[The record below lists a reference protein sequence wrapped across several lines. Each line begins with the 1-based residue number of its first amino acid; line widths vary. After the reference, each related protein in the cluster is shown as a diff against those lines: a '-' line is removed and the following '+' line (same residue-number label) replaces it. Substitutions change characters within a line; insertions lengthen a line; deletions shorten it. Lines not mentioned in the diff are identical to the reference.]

1 MLTFTVEE
9 LIRFLS
15 NWTMTFFEGA
25 KRSDDIVFS
34 HYYSFFKRPVL
45 VKEHQVESLY
55 VMVQHRDSSD
65 GKKPPF
71 SRFAKWEFGGFIVD
85 SKTIYMASKP
95 VKALLQSSDFIDDM
109 DVFEKL
115 DSIRIPLF
123 RKNIPADPAMFQDKD
138 TVDKAVRNACSAFL
152 FGTRC
157 NEFSNL
163 IRTMYP
169 LNDDDVIHYLAS
181 PSDWAEEKSSIIT
194 ASNGTAS
201 RIDYMA
207 RLIAID
213 EMSEQ
218 LLASYK
224 HDSADPKDITNM
236 CKSMVDAVEPY
247 KVVTLVMDH
256 IDDKKMGEHLEVE
269 CPRHLIRD
277 ADVMR
282 RKGISVTRISTFAK
296 PEDTQRF
303 VCKHPNLIK
312 QVEKGTNMFDVFVFP
327 INCITSI
334 RAGEKT
340 LWTNPAT

>member
-55 VMVQHRDSSD
+55 VMVQDRDSSD
-65 GKKPPF
+65 GKKPSF

-85 SKTIYMASKP
+85 SKTIYLASKTI
-95 VKALLQSSDFIDDM
+95 KELLQNSDFIDDM

-169 LNDDDVIHYLAS
+169 LNDDDVIHYLSS
-181 PSDWAEEKSSIIT
+181 PSDWAEETAIALVHFTISLEERTSHIGRSALFVLRMQSILSKT
-194 ASNGTAS
+194 SL
-201 RIDYMA
+201 RW
-207 RLIAID
+207 
-213 EMSEQ
+213 
-218 LLASYK
+218 
-224 HDSADPKDITNM
+224 
-236 CKSMVDAVEPY
+236 
-247 KVVTLVMDH
+247 
-256 IDDKKMGEHLEVE
+256 
-269 CPRHLIRD
+269 
-277 ADVMR
+277 R
-282 RKGISVTRISTFAK
+282 RRAK
-296 PEDTQRF
+296 PYVF
-303 VCKHPNLIK
+303 KHNL
-312 QVEKGTNMFDVFVFP
+312 
-327 INCITSI
+327 
-334 RAGEKT
+334 
-340 LWTNPAT
+340 

>member
-25 KRSDDIVFS
+25 KRSGDIVFS
-34 HYYSFFKRPVL
+34 RYYSFFKRPVL
-45 VKEHQVESLY
+45 VREHQVESLY
-55 VMVQHRDSSD
+55 VMVQNRDSSD
-65 GKKPPF
+65 NKKPSF

-123 RKNIPADPAMFQDKD
+123 RKHIPADPAMFQDKD

-169 LNDDDVIHYLAS
+169 LNDDDVIHYLSS
-181 PSDWAEEKSSIIT
+181 PSDWAEETSSVIT

-201 RIDYMA
+201 RIYYMA

-213 EMSEQ
+213 RMSE
-218 LLASYK
+218 LFLTFYE
-224 HDSADPKDITNM
+224 HDSADPKDITN
-236 CKSMVDAVEPY
+236 AVSY
-247 KVVTLVMDH
+247 THLTL
-256 IDDKKMGEHLEVE
+256 
-269 CPRHLIRD
+269 P
-277 ADVMR
+277 
-282 RKGISVTRISTFAK
+282 
-296 PEDTQRF
+296 
-303 VCKHPNLIK
+303 
-312 QVEKGTNMFDVFVFP
+312 TN
-327 INCITSI
+327 
-334 RAGEKT
+334 
-340 LWTNPAT
+340 